1 LLAVDPRPQGV
12 RLLLNRSSS
21 TCLRGPG
28 LASRNRGLSICETRS
43 FVALIGL
50 GRIEVL
56 PLHGANRPGDVA
68 IPGVHNARKRG
79 GKVEQECIAACPGE
93 RPSCLEDGSDLTVGQ
108 SERLRHCGGFRG
120 GCLGIRDLAS
130 LSKTLARNR
139 KSCTGVAAT
148 KGLSPRLRRQGG
160 MLWRDLRAAIKTEM
174 AARRQ
179 VMKQSDRAKGSERAV
194 ALMVERIKSTTSYA
208 QMGARAGITA
218 ERARELVARGVR
230 KVAYGNAEC
239 NLSKDDLKTARLRNR
254 LSPWDIGLLEH
265 KLFGAAETRWQI
277 DDAGG

>member
-1 LLAVDPRPQGV
+1 
-12 RLLLNRSSS
+12 
-21 TCLRGPG
+21 
-28 LASRNRGLSICETRS
+28 
-43 FVALIGL
+43 
-50 GRIEVL
+50 
-56 PLHGANRPGDVA
+56 
-68 IPGVHNARKRG
+68 
-79 GKVEQECIAACPGE
+79 
-93 RPSCLEDGSDLTVGQ
+93 
-108 SERLRHCGGFRG
+108 
-120 GCLGIRDLAS
+120 
-130 LSKTLARNR
+130 
-139 KSCTGVAAT
+139 
-148 KGLSPRLRRQGG
+148 

-174 AARRQ
+174 AARHQ